1 MLRKLVKIAN
11 HLDQRGLRKEANH
24 LDSIIRKMA
33 TFNSDETKERVVVK
47 IDAEEAPDWG
57 FDAAEKLLEA
67 LKKEAPD
74 LDLIKLMDLNSM
86 ELSSFDEEDWEYSPE
101 APLPAEGWP
110 RRGLL
115 SSEEKHEIIDRP
127 RYLTTW
133 AYDMLRSFNEG
144 SEYKWEF
151 AREVDY
157 EKGKSVDFALTPEEW
172 WKIGEKVI
180 DIRYTPG
187 KLRIRTY
194 EN

>member
-1 MLRKLVKIAN
+1 MLKDLIHLAN
-11 HLDQRGLRKEANH
+11 HLDQRGLKKEANH

-33 TFNSDETKERVVVK
+33 TFNSDETKERVVVE
-47 IDAEEAPDWG
+47 IDAQEAPDWG
-57 FDAAEKLLEA
+57 QDAAEKLVEA
-67 LKKEAPD
+67 LREEASD
-74 LDLIKLMDLNSM
+74 LDLIKLMESC
-86 ELSSFDEEDWEYSPE
+86 FDEEALDRY
-101 APLPAEGWP
+101 G
-110 RRGLL
+110 
-115 SSEEKHEIIDRP
+115 EES
-127 RYLTTW
+127 YLTTW

-144 SEYKWEF
+144 SEYNWEF